1 MVEKEGFA
9 GILQWLKSSN
19 QYDPKFALSNSG
31 LLPFKI
37 DTTLKTKLKENF
49 DCIYFREGKN
59 KTNVTGNNFRRVAN
73 KL

>member
-1 MVEKEGFA
+1 MILNSHYQAVE
-9 GILQWLKSSN
+9 
-19 QYDPKFALSNSG
+19 

-37 DTTLKTKLKENF
+37 DTTLKTELKENF

-73 KL
+73 KLWNSRKLNTTKLIS

>member
-1 MVEKEGFA
+1 MILNSNYQAVE
-9 GILQWLKSSN
+9 
-19 QYDPKFALSNSG
+19 

-37 DTTLKTKLKENF
+37 DTTLKTELKENF

-59 KTNVTGNNFRRVAN
+59 KTNFTGNNFRRVAN